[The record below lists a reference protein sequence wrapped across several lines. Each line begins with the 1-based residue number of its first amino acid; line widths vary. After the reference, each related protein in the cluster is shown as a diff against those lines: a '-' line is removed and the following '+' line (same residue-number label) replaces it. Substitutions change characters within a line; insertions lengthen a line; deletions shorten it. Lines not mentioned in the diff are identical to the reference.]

1 MNEKKLVIGLPTMG
15 YVDWRFASSL
25 MGLQLLQDTRV
36 IWMVKTMINAAR
48 NNLVKQA
55 LSNPN
60 YTHMLMI
67 DDDMTFQQD
76 FAKRLLNH
84 DVDVVGGLA
93 FKRRE
98 GYHPCVYRKKDGEYI
113 PIIPKIFQEVDV
125 VGSGGILIK
134 MEVFKKLKFPWFETY
149 YDKKGQ
155 LWSVDFDFC
164 IKAKKAGFKIFCD
177 PDAEMGHLGD
187 APEIKSQ
194 QFYNYIKQHASN
206 KSNKHK

>member
-76 FAKRLLNH
+76 FAKKLLDH

-98 GYHPCVYRKKDGEYI
+98 GYHPCVYRKKDDIYV
-113 PIIPKIFQEVDV
+113 PMVPKIFQEVDV

-134 MEVFKKLKFPWFETY
+134 MEVFKKLKFPWFETF

-177 PDAEMGHLGD
+177 PDAEMGHIGD

-194 QFYNYIKQHASN
+194 QFYNYIKQHASI